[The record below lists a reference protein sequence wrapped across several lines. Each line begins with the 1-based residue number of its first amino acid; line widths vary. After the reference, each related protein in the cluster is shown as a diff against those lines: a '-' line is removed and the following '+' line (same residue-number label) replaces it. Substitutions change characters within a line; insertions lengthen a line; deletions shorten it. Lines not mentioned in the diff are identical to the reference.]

1 MPTVTSPSFLD
12 HALLLRQATPFHG
25 WTQGKS
31 DTAAAL
37 AFSQCVA
44 PKEGDAHSKF
54 LMQKAADAPLAGS
67 QQEGDQVAVELV
79 GLLFGTMLNAVF
91 AGLNMGEGSDG
102 EIWKSMLVEQYGKLL
117 AESPVGEDLRKTI
130 CAQISRQEKQGR
142 KGT

>member
-1 MPTVTSPSFLD
+1 
-12 HALLLRQATPFHG
+12 
-25 WTQGKS
+25 
-31 DTAAAL
+31 
-37 AFSQCVA
+37 
-44 PKEGDAHSKF
+44 
-54 LMQKAADAPLAGS
+54 MQKAADAPLAGS